1 MAKSRIE
8 IKGFAQSG
16 SVSERTPIS
25 SPASAQEIFDVVT
38 MLLEGS

>member
-1 MAKSRIE
+1 MAKIRTE

-16 SVSERTPIS
+16 SVSEHRF
-25 SPASAQEIFDVVT
+25 SPASAQEIFDTVT